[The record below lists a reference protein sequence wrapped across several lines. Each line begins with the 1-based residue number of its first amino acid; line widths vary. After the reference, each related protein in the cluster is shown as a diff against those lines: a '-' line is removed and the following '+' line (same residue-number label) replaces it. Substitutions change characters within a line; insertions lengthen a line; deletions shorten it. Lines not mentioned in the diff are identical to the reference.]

1 MNTVERKVRSLFTLL
16 WYPFY
21 EEGMPCASSE
31 IDNISC
37 QNEIS
42 TSVTDSSKARASHV
56 NTCHIRMSSWLFHF
70 LIVTLNCAEIR
81 SRCNPLVE
89 KEKKSKRQY
98 RGRSYCEMKR
108 AVHRFSVGSVDSREG
123 VCQEVRKEEQFWNI
137 WPCSNYIVSYWIG
150 PERIGSS
157 ESLL

>member
-21 EEGMPCASSE
+21 EESMPCASSE

-42 TSVTDSSKARASHV
+42 TSVTDSSKAARLMSTRVIFA
-56 NTCHIRMSSWLFHF
+56 CHHGLFHF
-70 LIVTLNCAEIR
+70 LSVTLNCAEIR

-108 AVHRFSVGSVDSREG
+108 AVHRFPVDSVDSREG
-123 VCQEVRKEEQFWNI
+123 GLSRGKKRGTILEYLAVFKLYSV
-137 WPCSNYIVSYWIG
+137 
-150 PERIGSS
+150 
-157 ESLL
+157 LLDWS